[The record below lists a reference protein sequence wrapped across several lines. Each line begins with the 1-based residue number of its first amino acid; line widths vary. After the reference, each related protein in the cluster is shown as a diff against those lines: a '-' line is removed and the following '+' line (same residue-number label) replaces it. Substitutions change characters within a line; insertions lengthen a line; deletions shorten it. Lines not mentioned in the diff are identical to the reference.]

1 MLKVRDNELEV
12 GVPSSEA
19 ESDEAAVLSS
29 EAACDVTAGHLSEST
44 NDEAAVQSNEA
55 ASDEGSELS
64 SDCTE
69 VAEDE
74 KDLLLQLGRQYWFYV
89 MNFACVFLCSAQPP
103 TSCRHLICWSMI
115 LIFFDLLYLS
125 LLFMFVIFVSLN
137 LVYWKKKLG
146 PFLIIYTVFVFFDK
160 N

>member
-19 ESDEAAVLSS
+19 EGDD
-29 EAACDVTAGHLSEST
+29 EAACDVITDHLSEAT

-74 KDLLLQLGRQYWFYV
+74 KDLLLQLGRQY
-89 MNFACVFLCSAQPP
+89 
-103 TSCRHLICWSMI
+103 
-115 LIFFDLLYLS
+115 
-125 LLFMFVIFVSLN
+125 
-137 LVYWKKKLG
+137 
-146 PFLIIYTVFVFFDK
+146 
-160 N
+160 